1 MAPILGG
8 CVCLDASLRIDAVLV
23 FVFDADRLMALAV
36 FCRIRS
42 KGLPSLLLLLRR
54 LPSAVA
60 TTVAGFDALTA
71 TAATPPPSSLLSLRL
86 IRLRRAILGKDQ
98 DLPPRNIC
106 IPAPALPAAD
116 AVLVRVLLL
125 LAVDCSADC
134 EAEAAAP
141 GITALL
147 AAALGLDAFISMAV
161 VVVANCCC
169 CNDDGGGDEVIGDS
183 AGGVRSAV
191 LGSPDSAPVPEPV
204 SALAAT
210 TLLVAGGAGATVA
223 ESLRTALAAAAA
235 SEAVAIMS
243 GISAREIAL
252 APGAAVVLL
261 VLAVAPATSMTEL
274 VGSLESTASLLS
286 RAALSLS
293 VTCSSLLLMLLVLLV
308 SLLGVVTPAAWP
320 TIAASRD
327 RPASSFLEPV
337 IPSAPINAALF
348 SQTRPS
354 TAATRTNGFLTAVFR
369 PFLAR

>member
-42 KGLPSLLLLLRR
+42 KGLPSLLLLLW

-191 LGSPDSAPVPEPV
+191 VGLPDSAPVPEPV

-252 APGAAVVLL
+252 APGAAV